1 MRSPVGPILA
11 NIFLSHHEEN
21 RLNKCPIKFKP
32 SFYRRY
38 VDIFVLFE
46 SSESA
51 DSFCKYM
58 SSRHQNINF
67 TVEKEHVG
75 LLSFLEVRICR
86 KNDKFVISVYRK
98 PTFSGVFTNWI
109 MKVSSQ
115 HTKREDFYTHY
126 FLGVSGAVNN

>member
-1 MRSPVGPILA
+1 M
-11 NIFLSHHEEN
+11 
-21 RLNKCPIKFKP
+21 KFKP

-38 VDIFVLFE
+38 ADDIFVLFE

-67 TVEKEHVG
+67 TVEKEHVDS
-75 LLSFLEVRICR
+75 LSFLEVRICR

-98 PTFSGVFTNWI
+98 PTFSGVFTN
-109 MKVSSQ
+109 
-115 HTKREDFYTHY
+115 
-126 FLGVSGAVNN
+126 